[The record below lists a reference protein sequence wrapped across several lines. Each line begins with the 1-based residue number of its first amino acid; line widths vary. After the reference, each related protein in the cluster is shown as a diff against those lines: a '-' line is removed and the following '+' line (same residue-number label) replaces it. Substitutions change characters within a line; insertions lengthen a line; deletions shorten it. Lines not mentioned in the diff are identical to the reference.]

1 MMKNY
6 LCIPSAIYDQ
16 LDTQRIKLLSS
27 DFDNQLKK
35 YFGSICTEVVR
46 KNKIDAIE
54 VYVMGKPKYSG
65 FENEIKEEIITLIKA
80 ADVSAGHVEVHIKMN
95 YSAFNP
101 NFNPSN
107 DDKVIGKDIATDN
120 KTAKEKKHDVPSEY
134 DYEKLSYNYQA
145 EEPRYSFEQVILPAT
160 TREQIEH
167 AIGILE
173 VEKKVFDD
181 WGLRSIIPEATSALS
196 FYGPPGTGKSMSAEA
211 VAHKLGK
218 KILKATY
225 ADIESKYHGEGPKM
239 VKAIFKA
246 AERED
251 AVLFLDESDSL
262 LSKRLTN
269 VSDGSAQAINS
280 MRSQLLISL
289 EHFSGIVIFATN
301 LVVNYDKAFLSRLI
315 NVEFTFPTKDEREKI
330 WWNHLKSEHIRI
342 PLAEDVDIQAIAT
355 EFELCGREIKNA
367 VKNACVSTAL
377 AKRELVCQNDLMNAA
392 KQILDERERVY
403 AAKDQTSIK
412 SANISESV
420 QKDIKEVMQKKIS
433 QGQI

>member
-1 MMKNY
+1 MKNY
-6 LCIPSAIYDQ
+6 LCIPSRIYDQ
-16 LDTQRIKLLSS
+16 LNTKRISLLSN

-35 YFGSICTEVVR
+35 YFGTISTEVVR

-54 VYVMGKPKYSG
+54 VYVMGKPKYLG

-80 ADVSAGHVEVHIKMN
+80 ADVSDGHIEVHIKMN

-101 NFNPSN
+101 KFNPGN
-107 DDKVIGKDIATDN
+107 DEKVVDKNIVTDN
-120 KTAKEKKHDVPSEY
+120 KAAKEKRQDVPNEY

-145 EEPRYSFEQVILPAT
+145 EEPRYSFEQVILPST

-246 AERED
+246 AEREN

-330 WWNHLKSEHIRI
+330 WWNHLKSGNIRI
-342 PLAEDVDIQAIAT
+342 PLADDVDIQAIAS

-377 AKRELVCQNDLMNAA
+377 SKRELVCQNDLMNAA

-403 AAKDQTSIK
+403 AAKDQTSSK
-412 SANISESV
+412 SSNISESV
-420 QKDIKEVMQKKIS
+420 QKDIKEVMQKKIT

>member
-1 MMKNY
+1 MKNY

-173 VEKKVFDD
+173 VE
-181 WGLRSIIPEATSALS
+181 
-196 FYGPPGTGKSMSAEA
+196 
-211 VAHKLGK
+211 
-218 KILKATY
+218 
-225 ADIESKYHGEGPKM
+225 
-239 VKAIFKA
+239 
-246 AERED
+246 
-251 AVLFLDESDSL
+251 
-262 LSKRLTN
+262 
-269 VSDGSAQAINS
+269 
-280 MRSQLLISL
+280 
-289 EHFSGIVIFATN
+289 
-301 LVVNYDKAFLSRLI
+301 
-315 NVEFTFPTKDEREKI
+315 
-330 WWNHLKSEHIRI
+330 
-342 PLAEDVDIQAIAT
+342 
-355 EFELCGREIKNA
+355 
-367 VKNACVSTAL
+367 
-377 AKRELVCQNDLMNAA
+377 
-392 KQILDERERVY
+392 
-403 AAKDQTSIK
+403 
-412 SANISESV
+412 
-420 QKDIKEVMQKKIS
+420 
-433 QGQI
+433 